1 MCMGRARSS
10 RSTVREHQHS
20 SYANFTDLKYFISER
35 QKWSYLKDQMPDEVL
50 LVRCFDT
57 TKGPSQG
64 GVTPHSAFVDEDR
77 IKSEPFEYR
86 QSIEVRCVVEY

>member
-1 MCMGRARSS
+1 
-10 RSTVREHQHS
+10 
-20 SYANFTDLKYFISER
+20 
-35 QKWSYLKDQMPDEVL
+35 MPDEVL